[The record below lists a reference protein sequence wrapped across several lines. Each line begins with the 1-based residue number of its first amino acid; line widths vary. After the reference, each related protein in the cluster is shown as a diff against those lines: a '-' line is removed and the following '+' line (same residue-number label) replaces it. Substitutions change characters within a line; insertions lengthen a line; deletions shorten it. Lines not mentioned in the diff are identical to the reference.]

1 MIKSLVR
8 HKLYIAMVAL
18 LSLPLPVLRVPLP
31 TNLSTLYARTFSP
44 RRPTPRAGSVQ
55 RGVQQLESN
64 SGAPVAKSVEFDS
77 STEQYQRHLPFFI
90 SKRVL
95 GITSSS
101 TLSGRSVMSALG
113 LAPKSDQS
121 NRVIVMHR
129 VGRTIGR
136 TYDRLRL
143 RPGCQMAA
151 GTSTAW

>member
-1 MIKSLVR
+1 MEHAKPEEADWVIKSLVR

-77 STEQYQRHLPFFI
+77 STE
-90 SKRVL
+90 
-95 GITSSS
+95 
-101 TLSGRSVMSALG
+101 
-113 LAPKSDQS
+113 
-121 NRVIVMHR
+121 
-129 VGRTIGR
+129 
-136 TYDRLRL
+136 
-143 RPGCQMAA
+143 
-151 GTSTAW
+151 